1 MTPRVQ
7 VILGAT
13 ALVGDELAVVED
25 AAIVIG
31 GGVIRAVGG
40 RADIQIPAEAQVI
53 EARGH
58 TLIPGFID
66 AHVHIGFYEPSA
78 VVAGGVTT
86 VRDLGWPPARITPLV
101 RASRADD
108 FPGPTIVAAGPMLT
122 APGGYPAR
130 ATWAPPGTE
139 LEVDSPEGARGAV
152 ASVADAGYAI
162 VKIALNPPAGPVL
175 DLDTLIAIVV
185 AAHAR
190 SLKVT
195 GHVHGL
201 AELDKAL
208 DAGMDELAHMLTSD
222 ERIPDATIARM
233 VAAGMVVVPTLSIFT
248 GSPLRTAIGNLHA
261 FKTAG
266 GRIVYGTDLGNAGP
280 RPGIDATEV
289 RAMATAGMTG
299 LDIIRAATVDA
310 AAWLGLG
317 TTGVIEGGRA
327 ADLVLIRGDPV
338 RSPEVLTDVVSVW
351 RRGIRAR

>member
-1 MTPRVQ
+1 
-7 VILGAT
+7 
-13 ALVGDELAVVED
+13 
-25 AAIVIG
+25 
-31 GGVIRAVGG
+31 
-40 RADIQIPAEAQVI
+40 
-53 EARGH
+53 
-58 TLIPGFID
+58 
-66 AHVHIGFYEPSA
+66 
-78 VVAGGVTT
+78 
-86 VRDLGWPPARITPLV
+86 
-101 RASRADD
+101 
-108 FPGPTIVAAGPMLT
+108 
-122 APGGYPAR
+122 
-130 ATWAPPGTE
+130 
-139 LEVDSPEGARGAV
+139 
-152 ASVADAGYAI
+152 
-162 VKIALNPPAGPVL
+162 
-175 DLDTLIAIVV
+175 
-185 AAHAR
+185 
-190 SLKVT
+190 
-195 GHVHGL
+195 
-201 AELDKAL
+201 
-208 DAGMDELAHMLTSD
+208 MLTSD